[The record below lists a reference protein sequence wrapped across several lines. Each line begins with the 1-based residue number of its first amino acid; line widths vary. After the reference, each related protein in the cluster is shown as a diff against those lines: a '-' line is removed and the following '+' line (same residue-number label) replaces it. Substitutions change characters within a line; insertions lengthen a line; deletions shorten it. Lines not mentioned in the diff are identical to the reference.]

1 MSVFTKQA
9 FTMSAMPTPTST
21 APPSLNPSRRGS
33 FAVPVSGTMTPA
45 VDPHIISINVQSVLF
60 DMDGTL
66 LNSSPAVVKAWELFS
81 KSYTLDLDDI
91 LHSAHG
97 MRTIDVLKKWCGITD
112 PETLEKEVLRF
123 ETCILESAEEM
134 AKVTGKSGIEVLP
147 GVEKLLD
154 SLSEDKEMRGGEE
167 KWAICT
173 SCKFCFQPYSNRD
186 AERVG
191 VSSQAGSCSRGA
203 RVKLAC

>member
-1 MSVFTKQA
+1 
-9 FTMSAMPTPTST
+9 
-21 APPSLNPSRRGS
+21 
-33 FAVPVSGTMTPA
+33 MTPA

-97 MRTIDVLKKWCGITD
+97 MRTIDVLKKWCKISD
-112 PETLEKEVLRF
+112 PELLEKEVLRF

-134 AKVTGKSGIEVLP
+134 ARVTGSSGIEVLP
-147 GVEKLLD
+147 GVAKLLD

-173 SCKFCFQPYSNRD
+173 SCKYCCAY
-186 AERVG
+186 RVW
-191 VSSQAGSCSRGA
+191 
-203 RVKLAC
+203 

>member
-1 MSVFTKQA
+1 
-9 FTMSAMPTPTST
+9 
-21 APPSLNPSRRGS
+21 
-33 FAVPVSGTMTPA
+33 
-45 VDPHIISINVQSVLF
+45 
-60 DMDGTL
+60 
-66 LNSSPAVVKAWELFS
+66 
-81 KSYTLDLDDI
+81 
-91 LHSAHG
+91 

-186 AERVG
+186 AEGVG
-191 VSSQAGSCSRGA
+191 VCSQAGSCSRRAGIKFA
-203 RVKLAC
+203 S